1 MSNKLSK
8 FINQDGKK
16 LIIFGGKGGVGKT
29 TFASATAL
37 YISRKKKVTLIMST
51 DPAHSVSDIFQVP
64 ANPGKLI
71 KINDF
76 LYILEID
83 TEQIAKD
90 YSVYIENQ
98 PELKIILGDSL
109 ELVPGMNEGFGIL
122 DVNRTFVGGKDGIR
136 FDVLVLDTAPTGHTL
151 NLLNLP
157 EFMKGTSMRLIN
169 IRYKLGSMI
178 DKFTGVFRRKKDE
191 EKKSDP
197 VEFLE
202 KIKEWAI
209 STKERLSNKKTT
221 IFFAVMIPEMLSIM
235 ETERLLKQL
244 ENYEINIGGV
254 FVNKFLPESINHDC
268 KFCQKKKELQEKNF
282 KIIQEKFKQ
291 FNPQKIVLREEE
303 IFGISSLNYI
313 IDQIGLSK

>member
-71 KINDF
+71 NINDF